1 MENKTEL
8 AKEVIRK
15 SFVMSVAPDKQ
26 NEYKLRH
33 DNIWP
38 ELEKAL
44 KEHGLKV
51 FDILDSSS
59 SKLLLILK

>member
-44 KEHGLKV
+44 KEHGVKV
-51 FDILDSSS
+51 FDIFRF
-59 SKLLLILK
+59 

>member
-26 NEYKLRH
+26 NEYNSVQKR
-33 DNIWP
+33 D
-38 ELEKAL
+38 K
-44 KEHGLKV
+44 
-51 FDILDSSS
+51 D
-59 SKLLLILK
+59 

>member
-44 KEHGLKV
+44 KAVSYTHLTLPTKRIV
-51 FDILDSSS
+51 
-59 SKLLLILK
+59 